1 MLARAYR
8 FYATHSLTA
17 ANMKKYLYIT
27 LRIITAFVVVLLR
40 VILVPL
46 RAIASGAKY
55 VRTVD
60 ECQQHYRP
68 PRIPLDD

>member
-1 MLARAYR
+1 MLARTYR
-8 FYATHSLTA
+8 FYATHSLTEA
-17 ANMKKYLYIT
+17 TMKYLRVII
-27 LRIITAFVVVLLR
+27 RIIIGIVLVLLR
-40 VILVPL
+40 IVLVPL

>member
-1 MLARAYR
+1 
-8 FYATHSLTA
+8 
-17 ANMKKYLYIT
+17 MKKYLYIT

-40 VILVPL
+40 VTLVPL

-55 VRTVD
+55 VRAVD

>member
-1 MLARAYR
+1 M
-8 FYATHSLTA
+8 
-17 ANMKKYLYIT
+17 KYLRTIF
-27 LRIITAFVVVLLR
+27 RIIIGIVVVLLR
-40 VILVPL
+40 IVLVPL
-46 RAIASGAKY
+46 RAIAGGTKF

>member
-1 MLARAYR
+1 M
-8 FYATHSLTA
+8 
-17 ANMKKYLYIT
+17 KYLRVII
-27 LRIITAFVVVLLR
+27 RIIIGIVLVLLR
-40 VILVPL
+40 IVLVPL

>member
-8 FYATHSLTA
+8 FYATHSLTE

-40 VILVPL
+40 IVLVPL
-46 RAIASGAKY
+46 QAIASGAKY

-60 ECQQHYRP
+60 ECQRHYRP